1 MNSATF
7 EARALA
13 AHLSLTVE
21 IYDDDH
27 GSGLLTFRL
36 MSLTGLLFWLGA
48 AWDACLRATLA
59 TVRWF
64 GCQFDQTAAW
74 LERWRLYGQLAVIG
88 LGAICWGV
96 RR

>member
-1 MNSATF
+1 MNSASF
-7 EARALA
+7 EARAIA
-13 AHLSLTVE
+13 AYLSLTVE
-21 IYDDDH
+21 IHDDDH
-27 GSGLLTFRL
+27 GSGLLNYRL
-36 MSLTGLLFWLGA
+36 LSLTALLFWLGVA
-48 AWDACLRATLA
+48 SDACLWAILA

-74 LERWRLYGQLAVIG
+74 LERWRIYWQLAVIG